1 MLRCSQSTGDEWN
14 VQAGEGG
21 AGPEWTRT
29 TIDSIAWRNIKSAR
43 NKCNA
48 TQTTQTSK
56 IMHAWLPVMHML
68 GHISGSSQCPSC
80 THPDETLDH
89 LFHCP
94 HPLLRR
100 KREQILEHLRK
111 KGLKLKIPYPV
122 ISAWCSLLSS
132 YFDGIPPDIQFHSPE
147 LQLAASSQISIGLR
161 FLPRGFMSREWLM
174 AMEAHGCESPDRKL
188 ASMILFLWF
197 DVTDALWRVRNDIVH
212 HSQNL
217 NELAQE
223 GMLDDQLKW
232 YLSHYRTVLS
242 RHDYKTATR
251 YTVDDLDAI
260 PLRTKRQ
267 WIHHLE
273 VARTAFDQEKITLAP
288 GQQLL
293 TNYFSFRGQTPQ
305 PSLC

>member
-1 MLRCSQSTGDEWN
+1 
-14 VQAGEGG
+14 
-21 AGPEWTRT
+21 
-29 TIDSIAWRNIKSAR
+29 
-43 NKCNA
+43 
-48 TQTTQTSK
+48 
-56 IMHAWLPVMHML
+56 
-68 GHISGSSQCPSC
+68 
-80 THPDETLDH
+80 
-89 LFHCP
+89 
-94 HPLLRR
+94 
-100 KREQILEHLRK
+100 
-111 KGLKLKIPYPV
+111 
-122 ISAWCSLLSS
+122 
-132 YFDGIPPDIQFHSPE
+132 
-147 LQLAASSQISIGLR
+147 
-161 FLPRGFMSREWLM
+161 M

-188 ASMILFLWF
+188 ACMILFLWF
-197 DVTDALWRVRNDIVH
+197 DVTDALWQVRNDIVH
-212 HSQNL
+212 RSQNL

-251 YTVDDLDAI
+251 YTVDDLDVI